1 MTPEDPTNDPTDHAT
16 GDATGETH
24 GATADLANHDDPVIA
39 ATREW
44 VERAVIGLALC
55 PFAHV
60 PYREGRIRFV
70 HARVTTQAALADVVA
85 DELERLSQSPRDEI
99 ETTLIVHPEVLVD
112 FLDYNDFLDV
122 ADAIVAEMELEGMIQ
137 VASFHP
143 QYQFEDT
150 APDDITNY
158 TNRSPYPTLHL
169 LREESVDEAV
179 AMHPDTES
187 IPTRNIETMG
197 RLGVD
202 GWLAIFSAS
211 RPRRE

>member
-1 MTPEDPTNDPTDHAT
+1 MN
-16 GDATGETH
+16 
-24 GATADLANHDDPVIA
+24 DLALA
-39 ATREW
+39 ETRAW
-44 VERAVIGLALC
+44 VERAVIGLQLC
-55 PFAHV
+55 PYARA
-60 PYREGRIRFV
+60 PQLAGRERYAVSSAVEPESLLIDL
-70 HARVTTQAALADVVA
+70 AA
-85 DELERLSQSPRDEI
+85 ELERLAAEPAERL
-99 ETTLIVHPEVLVD
+99 ETTLLIHPHALTD
-112 FLDYNDFLDV
+112 FDDYNEFLAHADEALV
-122 ADAIVAEMELEGMIQ
+122 ALGLEGMIQ

-143 QYQFEDT
+143 RYQFEDT

-169 LREESVDEAV
+169 LREESIDEAV

-187 IPTRNIETMG
+187 IPTRNIETMK

>member
-1 MTPEDPTNDPTDHAT
+1 MTSEDLGN
-16 GDATGETH
+16 
-24 GATADLANHDDPVIA
+24 DDPVIV

-44 VERAVIGLALC
+44 VERAVIGLGLC
-55 PFAHV
+55 PFAQAPH
-60 PYREGRIRFV
+60 RDGRIRFV
-70 HARVTTQAALADVVA
+70 HTRVTTQSALADLLA
-85 DELERLSQSPRDEI
+85 DELERLSQSSRDEI
-99 ETTLIVHPEVLVD
+99 ETTLIVHPGVLGD

-122 ADAIVAEMELEGMIQ
+122 ADAIVVEMELDGVIQ

-143 QYQFEDT
+143 QYQFEET
-150 APDDITNY
+150 APHDITNY

-187 IPTRNIETMG
+187 IPTRNIATMK
-197 RLGVD
+197 RLGLD

-211 RPRRE
+211 RLRRE

>member
-1 MTPEDPTNDPTDHAT
+1 MTSEDLGT
-16 GDATGETH
+16 
-24 GATADLANHDDPVIA
+24 DDPVIV

-44 VERAVIGLALC
+44 VVRAVIGLGLC
-55 PFAHV
+55 PFAHA
-60 PYREGRIRFV
+60 PHRDGRIRFV
-70 HARVTTQAALADVVA
+70 HTRVTTQSALADLLA
-85 DELERLSQSPRDEI
+85 DELERLSQSSRDEI
-99 ETTLIVHPEVLVD
+99 ETTLIVHPGVLGD

-122 ADAIVAEMELEGMIQ
+122 ADAIVVEMELDGVIQ

-143 QYQFEDT
+143 QYQFEET
-150 APDDITNY
+150 APHDITNY

-187 IPTRNIETMG
+187 IPTRNIATMK
-197 RLGVD
+197 RLGLD

-211 RPRRE
+211 RLRRE